1 MSNKRYWQK
10 TKGTKNFMKI
20 VWKRLEVM
28 IRFAT
33 EEDAEELLRIYSY
46 YVENTAMQSTR
57 SQGNIPSISVRRSGN
72 GERGWTL
79 Q

>member
-10 TKGTKNFMKI
+10 TKGTKIFMKI

-33 EEDAEELLRIYSY
+33 PNKFI
-46 YVENTAMQSTR
+46 
-57 SQGNIPSISVRRSGN
+57 
-72 GERGWTL
+72 
-79 Q
+79 